1 MEAKE
6 LDEIVEHS
14 NFFADVSSVTKC
26 RDNNLVISTSNLAQV
41 TGLDKDKKFVYNFHI
56 GDEVYRVHLID
67 ERLLFSSLF
76 AWRDLSYTS
85 LFQSDNETV
94 VDNTHGRFE
103 LAKKENYL
111 STIKVGEALLGKK
124 VYYVGELYDTINRM
138 IDYKEQFKLFH
149 KKGEPKLSED
159 FFKKVYEPLISS
171 AQNKYNKEDGSLIIS
186 SYPLDIQ
193 EELKSAEIRHPE
205 KVLKKYYRK
214 K

>member
-1 MEAKE
+1 METKE
-6 LDEIVEHS
+6 LKGIMGHI
-14 NFFADVSSVTKC
+14 NFFTDISSVTKC
-26 RDNNLVISTSNLAQV
+26 RDNNLVISTSNLTQK
-41 TGLDKDKKFVYNFHI
+41 TDLDKDKKFIYKFHI
-56 GDEVYRVHLID
+56 GDELYRIHLVD

-85 LFQSDNETV
+85 LFQSDNETI

-111 STIKVGEALLGKK
+111 STIKVGGALLGEK
-124 VYYVGELYDTINRM
+124 VYYIGDLYDTINRM

-159 FFKKVYEPLISS
+159 FFKEVYEPLIST
-171 AQNKYNKEDGSLIIS
+171 AHNKYNKENGNLIIS
-186 SYPLDIQ
+186 SYPLGIQ
-193 EELKSAEIRHPE
+193 DELKTKEIRHPE
-205 KVLKKYYRK
+205 KVLAKYYRK